1 MENCIL
7 ITQTFLRLYMRKMFY
22 SVCNDQGHRRLGSA
36 RLLLSRLCH
45 WLNKHKMFSPDLK
58 FPHHISIIDVVCLR
72 KSSSLFQAPRYVGP
86 EKARRRK
93 IKREETVDSRDDG
106 ASLSL
111 PFPLF
116 RPVNFS
122 RAFYFRVF
130 PTIWEPGTGYKS
142 SSIRG
147 FVQFHDHPL
156 ANSRWP
162 KSLRTLHTYEI
173 WFRHVTSRFPFCFAS
188 IFVTKQIE
196 KSLELWN
203 TLVTWK
209 AAMTHVPSGINDL
222 RAS

>member
-1 MENCIL
+1 
-7 ITQTFLRLYMRKMFY
+7 
-22 SVCNDQGHRRLGSA
+22 
-36 RLLLSRLCH
+36 
-45 WLNKHKMFSPDLK
+45 MFSPDLK

-147 FVQFHDHPL
+147 FVQFHDQPL